1 MENKSALFNITL
13 NILVGAF
20 LFLFPLFFLPITRE
34 FLLYSKFYF
43 LIFFALVVLFVSLS
57 KFVLTKKFNWSSNPA
72 VQPFILIILA
82 YILSIILASPNKMQ
96 AIFRPQYG
104 FVMILGMMVF
114 YLYASYFFKRMKISP
129 IIVIG
134 ASALISGFFAMIMLV
149 DPLKNVTLSSYFGFL
164 KNVSFN
170 TVGSP
175 IDLLSFLLFALVGV
189 GLYMWRMKNSGHRN
203 EDSKTMMVILSV
215 MAGAISISILFSI
228 YSIVQSILTD
238 GAQVILPPLNLS
250 WYAVLEMLK
259 NPLTAVFGIGVDN
272 FSVMFTRVRN
282 INYNLTSLWQV
293 NTFSTSRS
301 AFMHIMT
308 ELGLFGTIGFGLLIS
323 NFWKKLG
330 KVKVETAGLFITSL
344 AILLLL
350 PPSIMSFFMFFVSMA
365 LMIADVAHVERHE
378 EYEVDLS
385 KMIAPHIGLSVLG
398 FLFIGSSVYFLG
410 RNFLSEIYFKRSID
424 AITANSLQD
433 LYANQQ
439 RAVQYNPYNEEF
451 RRNFSQSNLVVA
463 NNIAAKGPQQIT
475 DRDRQTIAQTL
486 QISISEAKSAVA
498 LNPGRVTN
506 WQNLATVYRQ
516 IINAVQQA
524 PIWTISSYQ
533 QAILLDS
540 FNPVLR
546 LELGSVYY
554 LLQQYDQAQRLFEQT
569 VSLKPDWANAHYN
582 LSWAYYQKGLYQ
594 NAVDQMQV
602 VVELIDPAQAEADYK
617 KAQNDLEVMKDKL
630 AEASQTGLQTE
641 EGTETQPKELN
652 LPTPP
657 STATVEPRIELPS
670 ESSPESAN

>member
-1 MENKSALFNITL
+1 MENKSALFNLILNLLIT
-13 NILVGAF
+13 AF
-20 LFLFPLFFLPITRE
+20 LFLFPLFFLPVTRE
-34 FLLYSKFYF
+34 FLVYSKFYF
-43 LIFFALVVLFVSLS
+43 LIFFALVVFFVSLS

-72 VQPFILIILA
+72 VQPFVLIILS
-82 YILSIILASPNKMQ
+82 YVLSIVLASPNKMQ

-104 FVMILGMMVF
+104 LVMIVGMMVF
-114 YLYASYFFKRMKISP
+114 YLYASYFFKKMKMSP
-129 IIVIG
+129 VLVIG
-134 ASALISGFFAMIMLV
+134 GSAVLSGLFAMIMLV
-149 DPLKNVTLSSYFGFL
+149 DPLKNVNLPGYFGFL
-164 KNVSFN
+164 KNTSFN

-175 IDLLSFLLFALVGV
+175 IDLLSFLFFALVGV
-189 GLYMWRMKNSGHRN
+189 GLYMWRMKKSGHN
-203 EDSKTMMVILSV
+203 HEDSKTTMVILSV
-215 MAGAISISILFSI
+215 MTGAIVVSILFSI

-301 AFMHIMT
+301 ALMHLIT
-308 ELGLFGTIGFGLLIS
+308 ELGLFGSIGFGLLIV
-323 NFWKKLG
+323 NFWRKLG
-330 KVKVETAGLFITSL
+330 KVKAETAGLFVASL
-344 AILLLL
+344 IILLLL
-350 PPSIMSFFMFFVSMA
+350 PPSIMSFFMFFVSLA
-365 LMIADVAHVERHE
+365 LIVSDVAHTDRHE

-385 KMIAPHIGLSVLG
+385 KMIAPHIGLAVLG
-398 FLFIGSSVYFLG
+398 FLFIGSTVYFLG

-433 LYANQQ
+433 LYSNQQ

-451 RRNFSQSNLVVA
+451 RRNFSQTNLVVA
-463 NNIAAKGPQQIT
+463 NNIAAKGAQQIT

-582 LSWAYYQKGLYQ
+582 LAWAYYQKGLYQ

-602 VVELIDPAQAEADYK
+602 VVELINPADAEADYK
-617 KAQNDLEVMKDKL
+617 KAQSDLEVMKDKL
-630 AEASQTGLQTE
+630 AEASQTGATTGDTTE
-641 EGTETQPKELN
+641 AKPKELN

-657 STATVEPRIELPS
+657 STATVEPRIQLPS
-670 ESSPESAN
+670 ESSPEKAN

>member
-1 MENKSALFNITL
+1 MENKSALFNLILNLLIT
-13 NILVGAF
+13 AF
-20 LFLFPLFFLPITRE
+20 LFLFPLFFLPVTRE
-34 FLLYSKFYF
+34 FLVYSKFYF

-72 VQPFILIILA
+72 VQPFVLIILS
-82 YILSIILASPNKMQ
+82 YVLSIILASPNKMQ

-104 FVMILGMMVF
+104 FIMILGMMVF
-114 YLYASYFFKRMKISP
+114 YLYASYFFKRMKMSP
-129 IIVIG
+129 VFVLG
-134 ASALISGFFAMIMLV
+134 ASAVLSGFFAMIMLV
-149 DPLKNVTLSSYFGFL
+149 DPLKNVNLPAYFGFL
-164 KNVSFN
+164 KNTSFN

-175 IDLLSFLLFALVGV
+175 IDLLSFLVFALVGV
-189 GLYMWRMKNSGHRN
+189 GLYMWRMKSAGHRH
-203 EDSKTMMVILSV
+203 EDSKTTMVILSV
-215 MAGAISISILFSI
+215 MTGAIVVSILFSI

-238 GAQVILPPLNLS
+238 GAQVILPPVNMS
-250 WYAVLEMLK
+250 CYAVLDMRK
-259 NPLTAVFGIGVDN
+259 KPLTPLVAIRVDN

-301 AFMHIMT
+301 ALMHIMT
-308 ELGLFGTIGFGLLIS
+308 ELGLFGTIGFGLLIV
-323 NFWKKLG
+323 NFWRKLG

-344 AILLLL
+344 AILLFL
-350 PPSIMSFFMFFVSMA
+350 PPSIMSFFMFFVSLA
-365 LMIADVAHVERHE
+365 LMIADVAHADHHE

-439 RAVQYNPYNEEF
+439 RAVQFNPYNEEF
-451 RRNFSQSNLVVA
+451 RRNFSQTNLVVA

-582 LSWAYYQKGLYQ
+582 LAWAYYQKGLYQ

-602 VVELIDPAQAEADYK
+602 VTELIDPAEAEADYK
-617 KAQNDLEVMKDKL
+617 KAQSDLEVMKDKL
-630 AEASQTGLQTE
+630 AEASQAGAETE
-641 EGTETQPKELN
+641 DGAAVPAKELN

-657 STATVEPRIELPS
+657 STATVEPRIQLPS